1 MTNHR
6 SKKPLGSDDRAV
18 RSVLLSPKSS
28 IRVGCWNVRSLSN
41 PTKQNSWLR
50 EVLCTMSEKGIH
62 LLALSEVRWPGHGV
76 LHFDDY
82 AILYSVLDTDDP
94 NYRHRG
100 VAVALSEKAVPAW
113 KSAGSVCDP
122 VSERI
127 LRLRMKSHTAYMS
140 LIAVYAPTNEPKSA
154 EESDAFYEELQEC
167 VRQVPRGD
175 MLLILGDFNRY
186 HNVAGYNW

>member
-28 IRVGCWNVRSLSN
+28 IRVGCWNVRSLGN
-41 PTKQNSWLR
+41 PTKQNSQLR

-82 AILYSVLDTDDP
+82 AILYSGLDTDDP

-100 VAVALSEKAVPAW
+100 VAVVLSEKAVPAW
-113 KSAGSVCDP
+113 KSAGS
-122 VSERI
+122 
-127 LRLRMKSHTAYMS
+127 
-140 LIAVYAPTNEPKSA
+140 
-154 EESDAFYEELQEC
+154 
-167 VRQVPRGD
+167 
-175 MLLILGDFNRY
+175 
-186 HNVAGYNW
+186 